1 MILECIANFVDGNH
15 VAVSISTL
23 SKLPRVL
30 KTYKKSQHI
39 KPLVFRYRL
48 DIYLGPDGKN
58 EINFGQLKLG
68 GRVNKI
74 NIRSQMCAI
83 LGLR

>member
-1 MILECIANFVDGNH
+1 M
-15 VAVSISTL
+15 AVSISTL

-30 KTYKKSQHI
+30 KTYKKFQHI
-39 KPLVFRYRL
+39 KPLMFIYRL
-48 DIYLGPDGKN
+48 DKYLGQDGKN
-58 EINFGQLKLG
+58 EINLGQLKLC

>member
-1 MILECIANFVDGNH
+1 M
-15 VAVSISTL
+15 AVSISTL

-39 KPLVFRYRL
+39 KPLMFIYRL
-48 DIYLGPDGKN
+48 DKYLGQDGKN
-58 EINFGQLKLG
+58 EINLGQLKLC